1 MIEPDSTQND
11 PTPKKL
17 TDKSVDRRQFL
28 DLALGIG
35 GVAFLASVIYPISK
49 YIVPP
54 EVAEADPV
62 TINVG
67 KVDEFKPDT
76 GTIFKMGSKPGLL
89 IRTKDGEFKAFIAI
103 CTHLSC
109 TVQYRPDMSLI
120 WCACHNGRYDLS
132 GSNVAGPPPRPLTPL
147 KVNIKDGQVFVSRE
161 VA

>member
-1 MIEPDSTQND
+1 MNESDINYSDQNPND
-11 PTPKKL
+11 PS
-17 TDKSVDRRQFL
+17 DKGVTRRQFL
-28 DLALGIG
+28 DVALGIG
-35 GVAFLASVIYPISK
+35 GIAFLASVIYPISK

-54 EVAEADPV
+54 ETAEADPV

-67 KVDEFKPDT
+67 KVDDFKPDT

-89 IRTKDGEFKAFIAI
+89 IRTKEGEFKAFSAI

-132 GSNVAGPPPRPLTPL
+132 GSNVAGPPPRPLKTM

-161 VA
+161 EA